1 MVLIIEYYVT
11 DSHGN
16 VVQLTDES
24 GKVIKD
30 YDYDSF
36 GNEVHA
42 DKKDENPFRYCGEY
56 YDKETEEVYLRA
68 RYYQPTVG
76 RFLTRDT
83 YTGESGDPLSLHL
96 YTYCGNDG
104 MNKCDVDGNAWTWI
118 KNKWNAF
125 CDTAQKCYNGAK
137 TYVKKIAS
145 NVKKTAAKVIRG
157 GVNYWKKT
165 WLGKEFYKRTK
176 SGSDWKVNLL
186 LKLGGFEREKG
197 KSIFHARDICI
208 QKLGGY
214 NNFYDFVFDSATN
227 ISKPLKYKFTDRKD
241 YKFNMK
247 RKYVIWAWKGDYLN
261 LGAGCEVGFY
271 NTYGSTKHY
280 FFVKKIFTELEMRY
294 NGNLINNYRPPK
306 SKGEKVG
313 HSWWITTFNA
323 GMQNNVNPSKIGFRC
338 VADLSVLKAYA
349 RKALERRLEK
359 SKRWNVEGNKA
370 TLKWNY

>member
-1 MVLIIEYYVT
+1 M
-11 DSHGN
+11 
-16 VVQLTDES
+16 
-24 GKVIKD
+24 
-30 YDYDSF
+30 
-36 GNEVHA
+36 
-42 DKKDENPFRYCGEY
+42 
-56 YDKETEEVYLRA
+56 
-68 RYYQPTVG
+68 
-76 RFLTRDT
+76 
-83 YTGESGDPLSLHL
+83 
-96 YTYCGNDG
+96 
-104 MNKCDVDGNAWTWI
+104 
-118 KNKWNAF
+118 
-125 CDTAQKCYNGAK
+125 
-137 TYVKKIAS
+137 
-145 NVKKTAAKVIRG
+145 
-157 GVNYWKKT
+157 
-165 WLGKEFYKRTK
+165 
-176 SGSDWKVNLL
+176 
-186 LKLGGFEREKG
+186 GGFQREG
-197 KSIFHARDICI
+197 KTSIFHARDICI

-338 VADLSVLKAYA
+338 VADLSVLKTYA
-349 RKALERRLEK
+349 RKAAERRLKK
-359 SKRWNVEGNKA
+359 SKRWNVEGCEA
-370 TLKWNY
+370 TLTWNYK

>member
-1 MVLIIEYYVT
+1 M
-11 DSHGN
+11 
-16 VVQLTDES
+16 
-24 GKVIKD
+24 
-30 YDYDSF
+30 
-36 GNEVHA
+36 
-42 DKKDENPFRYCGEY
+42 
-56 YDKETEEVYLRA
+56 
-68 RYYQPTVG
+68 
-76 RFLTRDT
+76 
-83 YTGESGDPLSLHL
+83 
-96 YTYCGNDG
+96 
-104 MNKCDVDGNAWTWI
+104 
-118 KNKWNAF
+118 
-125 CDTAQKCYNGAK
+125 
-137 TYVKKIAS
+137 
-145 NVKKTAAKVIRG
+145 
-157 GVNYWKKT
+157 
-165 WLGKEFYKRTK
+165 
-176 SGSDWKVNLL
+176 NLL

-261 LGAGCEVGFY
+261 VGAGCEVGFY

>member
-1 MVLIIEYYVT
+1 MNGGIFVKIFV
-11 DSHGN
+11 DSELMG
-16 VVQLTDES
+16 QS
-24 GKVIKD
+24 A
-30 YDYDSF
+30 YF
-36 GNEVHA
+36 GWQ
-42 DKKDENPFRYCGEY
+42 DKDEALYG
-56 YDKETEEVYLRA
+56 LRE
-68 RYYQPTVG
+68 G
-76 RFLTRDT
+76 
-83 YTGESGDPLSLHL
+83 
-96 YTYCGNDG
+96 
-104 MNKCDVDGNAWTWI
+104 
-118 KNKWNAF
+118 
-125 CDTAQKCYNGAK
+125 
-137 TYVKKIAS
+137 
-145 NVKKTAAKVIRG
+145 
-157 GVNYWKKT
+157 
-165 WLGKEFYKRTK
+165 YK
-176 SGSDWKVNLL
+176 
-186 LKLGGFEREKG
+186 
-197 KSIFHARDICI
+197 
-208 QKLGGY
+208 
-214 NNFYDFVFDSATN
+214 

-261 LGAGCEVGFY
+261 LWAGCEVGFY